1 MGGYSMRRKLI
12 VCILVI
18 ASLFLVTGCTEQAAE
33 PETMPAETTP
43 ELTEPMEETAE
54 IIVETLS
61 EEAMEEKDMKETMAE
76 IPTEDMR
83 RGTQLYTA
91 ITEKDDYKKWLL
103 WPGKGKLYPGTE
115 PHGSLLTIY
124 VTADVRRT
132 IEKNRG
138 MMMDNSIIVKENY
151 NSDKELMALTV
162 MQKIKGYDAEHNDWF
177 WAKYSPDG
185 TVEAAGKVETCI
197 NCHEQSE
204 SVDYLFSAT

>member
-1 MGGYSMRRKLI
+1 MKRKLI

-18 ASLFLVTGCTEQAAE
+18 ASLFLVTGCTEQTAE

-43 ELTEPMEETAE
+43 ELTETMEETAE

-61 EEAMEEKDMKETMAE
+61 EEAMEEEAMKETMAE
-76 IPTEDMR
+76 ISKEDLEK
-83 RGTQLYTA
+83 GIELYTT
-91 ITEKDDYKKWLL
+91 ITEKDDYKNWLL

-124 VTADVRRT
+124 VTADVRRI

-138 MMMDNSIIVKENY
+138 MMLPDSIIIKENY

-162 MQKIKGYDAEHNDWF
+162 MHKIKDYDPEHNDWF

-185 TVEAAGKVETCI
+185 TVEAAGKVESCI
-197 NCHEQSE
+197 NCHEQRE
-204 SVDYLFSAT
+204 SVDYLFSATAIDT